1 MTYLISL
8 KQFTIILFT
17 EIITNVTFN
26 VISLTD
32 GNEMF
37 KNELVVMVIS

>member
-8 KQFTIILFT
+8 KQFTIILFI

-26 VISLTD
+26 IISLTD